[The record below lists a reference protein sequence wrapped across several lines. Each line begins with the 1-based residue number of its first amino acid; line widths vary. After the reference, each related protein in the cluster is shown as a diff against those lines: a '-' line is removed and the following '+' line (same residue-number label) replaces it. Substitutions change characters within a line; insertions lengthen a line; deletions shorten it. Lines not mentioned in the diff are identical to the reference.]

1 MISSPPKLRDELEVI
16 RGMDDIPLIFDP
28 VTGNY
33 HRITRAG
40 EAVLTYLDGT
50 RSRDDLVAF
59 FSRADQVRAEALSRQ
74 IDTFL
79 AALGS
84 SGLLEGSELP
94 DKPQGGG
101 RVRTSMLMPRIILTR
116 SLPRVLEPLA
126 AVLRAVPAKLLVLIV
141 ALGALA
147 GYAFGFHTLFTAM
160 PPPQDLAGPAFLL
173 ATGVMLLYVLMH
185 ETAHALVAQMLG
197 TPVRGLGVALLFYF
211 MPVAYVDRTDAYRFR
226 GRGGRVVLAMAGI
239 LSDGWFCAVSG
250 AVALNSAG
258 LLRDTAVLLLG
269 MQLLMLIINLNP
281 LMPSDGYTALEA
293 ASGLTNARGRAFAL
307 LRHTARRQE
316 LPAHLANL
324 SKAARRGHMAY
335 GLFSVAYVCLLAYT
349 MFHAV
354 PVTVDLALSA
364 VGR

>member
-40 EAVLTYLDGT
+40 EVVLTYLDGT
-50 RSRDDLVAF
+50 RTRDDLVAF
-59 FSRADQVRAEALSRQ
+59 LSRADQDRAAALSRQ

-79 AALGS
+79 AALDR
-84 SGLLEGSELP
+84 SGLLVGSALP
-94 DKPQGGG
+94 DKPQDGR
-101 RVRTSMLMPRIILTR
+101 RVRTSMLMPRIVLTR
-116 SLPRVLEPLA
+116 SLPRLLEPV
-126 AVLRAVPAKLLVLIV
+126 AVLLRAVPALLPVLV
-141 ALGALA
+141 AVLGALA
-147 GYAFGFHTLFTAM
+147 GYAFGLHTLFTAT
-160 PPPQDLAGPAFLL
+160 PPPQDLAGPAFLI
-173 ATGVMLLYVLMH
+173 ATGVMLLYVLLH
-185 ETAHALVAQMLG
+185 ESAHALVAQVLG

-211 MPVAYVDRTDAYRFR
+211 MPVAYVDRTDAYRFK
-226 GRGGRVVLAMAGI
+226 GRGGRVLLAMAGI
-239 LSDGWFCAVSG
+239 LMDGWSCALSG
-250 AVALNSAG
+250 AVALNSTG
-258 LLRDTAVLLLG
+258 LVRDTASLLLG

-281 LMPSDGYTALEA
+281 LMPSDGYTAIEA
-293 ASGLTNARGRAFAL
+293 ATGLTNARGRAFAL

-316 LPAHLANL
+316 LPPHLANL
-324 SKAARRGHMAY
+324 STAARRGHMAY
-335 GLFSVAYVCLLAYT
+335 GLFSAAYVCLLAYA